1 MLAGAEPLME
11 LEIIT
16 PSDFMGDVM
25 GDLNGRR
32 GKVKDITARGANQII
47 RARVPL
53 AELFGYSTAIRSLTR
68 GRAVYTIEPEKF
80 EIVPANIREQLLN
93 R

>member
-1 MLAGAEPLME
+1 MTLDIVTPPEDVGAV
-11 LEIIT
+11 I
-16 PSDFMGDVM
+16 GDI
-25 GDLNGRR
+25 NGRR
-32 GKVKDITARGANQII
+32 GHVNSMDMRAEMQTI

-68 GRAVYTIEPEKF
+68 GRAGYTLQPGEF
-80 EIVPANIREQLLN
+80 AVVPRTVREQLLN